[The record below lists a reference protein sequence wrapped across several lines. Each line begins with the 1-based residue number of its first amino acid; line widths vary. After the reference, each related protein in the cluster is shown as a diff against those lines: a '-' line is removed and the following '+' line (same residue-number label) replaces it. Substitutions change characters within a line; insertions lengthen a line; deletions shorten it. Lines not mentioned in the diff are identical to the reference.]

1 MAKTAN
7 NQNNEQGFSKIYRQA
22 LLNRYQATGTPID
35 KLLRVAYATANPEVA
50 VELMLNIY
58 EEPVI
63 EQVVV
68 DSNNRKLTFIS
79 FNAFE
84 GQVTYSYQQNK
95 SVHIYVSKD
104 VNVAEITPE
113 NYQEYKKS
121 WGDNNITGHNVI
133 LPEMEEL
140 QSTTSLSA
148 WEKCQKWHAPQV
160 KEPDYYL
167 ED

>member
-7 NQNNEQGFSKIYRQA
+7 NQQEFSKVFKAA
-22 LLNRYQATGTPID
+22 LECKYHGMSVDN
-35 KLLRVAYATANPEVA
+35 LLRVIYATPNPEVA
-50 VELMLNIY
+50 MELMLGIH

-63 EQVVV
+63 NQVVV

-104 VNVAEITPE
+104 VNVAEITSE

-121 WGDNNITGHNVI
+121 WGDNTTGHNVT
-133 LPEMEEL
+133 LPEMETVH
-140 QSTTSLSA
+140 STMTLSA

-160 KEPDYYL
+160 REFDCSI

>member
-1 MAKTAN
+1 MAKTA
-7 NQNNEQGFSKIYRQA
+7 NNEQGFSKVFKAA
-22 LLNRYQATGTPID
+22 LECKYHGMSVDN
-35 KLLRVAYATANPEVA
+35 LLRVIYATPNPEVA
-50 VELMLNIY
+50 MELMLGIH

-63 EQVVV
+63 NQVVV

-79 FNAFE
+79 FNTFGRE
-84 GQVTYSYQQNK
+84 VNYSYEQNK

-104 VNVAEITPE
+104 VNVAEITSE

-121 WGDNNITGHNVI
+121 WGDNTTGHNVI
-133 LPEMEEL
+133 FPEMEEL
-140 QSTTSLSA
+140 QSTMTLSA